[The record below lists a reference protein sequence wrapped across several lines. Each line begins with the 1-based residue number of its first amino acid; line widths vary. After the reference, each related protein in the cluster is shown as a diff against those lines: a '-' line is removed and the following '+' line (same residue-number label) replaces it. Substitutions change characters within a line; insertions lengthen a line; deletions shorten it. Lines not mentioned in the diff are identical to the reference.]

1 VACVRNVLVIK
12 NVLQL
17 RSSAEERLLLGPR
30 VPSWRRSHWD
40 FVPVGPRSSGSKGI
54 GKNGELAKMCRYQ
67 APAGG
72 PWRFDWPRPPP
83 NESIESPGS
92 AGVDGSAVNHPPP
105 NRQGT
110 HWGLH
115 PAFVFQSITNSCEKP
130 SDCLVFLLRGRSSHR
145 TLVTWQ
151 TCHDPSL
158 WH

>member
-1 VACVRNVLVIK
+1 MACVRNVLVIK

-40 FVPVGPRSSGSKGI
+40 SVPVGPRSSGSKGI

-105 NRQGT
+105 TGKEPI
-110 HWGLH
+110 GVCILH
-115 PAFVFQSITNSCEKP
+115 SYSKVSPTIARNQVIAWCSSCA
-130 SDCLVFLLRGRSSHR
+130 V
-145 TLVTWQ
+145 VAVIA
-151 TCHDPSL
+151 L
-158 WH
+158 W